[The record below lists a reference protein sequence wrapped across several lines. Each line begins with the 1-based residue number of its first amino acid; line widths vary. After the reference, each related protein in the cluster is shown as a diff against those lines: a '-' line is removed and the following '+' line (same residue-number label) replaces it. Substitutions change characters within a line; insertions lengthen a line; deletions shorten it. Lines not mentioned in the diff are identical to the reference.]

1 MFSCYIKVKYDNLFR
16 KLPNIQ
22 LCCYLR
28 CSVQFWTS
36 RDGSKVPYMFTFC
49 GLPKPGKCWTTW
61 KRSFLLWWSLKA
73 KPNNYILGI
82 WHTKLLRSMGNASLK
97 LPHKKPFWELMII
110 MLIRRRKWSTD
121 TIKKHYK
128 HHLKR
133 MSEESYMC
141 IVQACWQF
149 IQSMLQI
156 GFASLVVLWVELSLN
171 TYDPPSLFICPIV
184 DKDNNLTRFDLEVHT
199 IVIIT
204 KHKTLIKSKNTYHTI

>member
-1 MFSCYIKVKYDNLFR
+1 MKTLLKKS
-16 KLPNIQ
+16 PNIQ

-49 GLPKPGKCWTTW
+49 GLPKPGKCWTMW

-171 TYDPPSLFICPIV
+171 AYDPPSRLICPGWQ
-184 DKDNNLTRFDLEVHT
+184 R
-199 IVIIT
+199 
-204 KHKTLIKSKNTYHTI
+204 